1 MMKRGLRCDFVHFS
15 GRPFTGPESIYKAYA
30 LVGRLD
36 RFQGDSRLFVV
47 TFGPAQRRLATA
59 GAGRLQV
66 LSQRRL
72 MMKVASALARREH
85 ADALVTGDSL
95 GQVASQTLPN
105 LAVVGEAADL
115 PLLRPLIDRDKV
127 EIVDIA
133 RRLGTYETSILPD
146 EDCCKLFSSGLAVTR
161 GHQDDLRRIE
171 RAADAEEMV
180 AELAASAELFRPRVE
195 AKPSAALTPA

>member
-1 MMKRGLRCDFVHFS
+1 
-15 GRPFTGPESIYKAYA
+15 
-30 LVGRLD
+30 
-36 RFQGDSRLFVV
+36 
-47 TFGPAQRRLATA
+47 
-59 GAGRLQV
+59 
-66 LSQRRL
+66 
-72 MMKVASALARREH
+72 
-85 ADALVTGDSL
+85 VTGDSL

-171 RAADAEEMV
+171 RAADAEELV
-180 AELAASAELFRPRVE
+180 EELTASAELFRPRVE